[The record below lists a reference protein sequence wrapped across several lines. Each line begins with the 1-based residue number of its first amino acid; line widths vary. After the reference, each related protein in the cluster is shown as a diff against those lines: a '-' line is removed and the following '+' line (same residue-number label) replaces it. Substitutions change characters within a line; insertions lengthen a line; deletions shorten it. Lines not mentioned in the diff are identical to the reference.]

1 MNCFVKAGDF
11 QQDCT
16 NDGLKSHRHR
26 SPAQRLYK
34 LPKQPYSDFDE
45 LDNDSR
51 ALKDRWGDQDNEIPL
66 DLLV

>member
-1 MNCFVKAGDF
+1 MNRFVKAGDF
-11 QQDCT
+11 QQDCP

-26 SPAQRLYK
+26 SPVLRLQ
-34 LPKQPYSDFDE
+34 LPKQPSSDFEE
-45 LDNDSR
+45 LGNDSR